1 MGYKWLLWRGRVRLL
16 TTERLSQGTC
26 PKMAQAISPLC
37 WIPAGK
43 LELIHSQPRAQ
54 VRPAR
59 MYKGDSDRALD
70 LVEGRRPLIAH
81 QSRL

>member
-1 MGYKWLLWRGRVRLL
+1 MGYKWLLQRGRARLL
-16 TTERLSQGTC
+16 TTERLSQGSC
-26 PKMAQAISPLC
+26 SKMAQAISPLC
-37 WIPAGK
+37 QIPAGK
-43 LELIHSQPRAQ
+43 LELIRSQ

>member
-1 MGYKWLLWRGRVRLL
+1 MEGEGEAVDHRAVESGYL
-16 TTERLSQGTC
+16 

-37 WIPAGK
+37 RIPAGK
-43 LELIHSQPRAQ
+43 LELIHSQSRAQ

-70 LVEGRRPLIAH
+70 LVEGQRPLIAH